1 MIYPKHIAAWSR
13 RGFTPGASG
22 TSRPHAR
29 GKGTTLLMLTALAI
43 RLATMMP
50 GVPVLH
56 WHGDVPMFHAG
67 GAIPHEYGTGLCGG
81 PSDTPD
87 SPPASSPG
95 PYYCPAALPLVA
107 AAAEIPPLEGRVPER
122 PATSGHSVWYPIGIR
137 PPGPSRGP
145 PASYYH
151 S

>member
-1 MIYPKHIAAWSR
+1 MFYPKAITAWSQ

-22 TSRPHAR
+22 TSRQYGR
-29 GKGTTLLMLTALAI
+29 GKGTALLMLMALAV
-43 RLATMMP
+43 RLTTLMP

-81 PSDTPD
+81 SSDSHD
-87 SPPASSPG
+87 SPPTSSPG
-95 PYYCPAALPLVA
+95 PYYCPAALPIVA
-107 AAAEIPPLEGRVPER
+107 ADPECLSLEWRVPER
-122 PATSGHSVWYPIGIR
+122 PTPAGRSVWHPIGIR

-145 PASYYH
+145 PAC
-151 S
+151 

>member
-1 MIYPKHIAAWSR
+1 MGYPKAITAWSQ

-22 TSRPHAR
+22 TSRQHGR
-29 GKGTTLLMLTALAI
+29 GKGTALLMLMALAV
-43 RLATMMP
+43 RLTTLMP

-81 PSDTPD
+81 QSDTNDP
-87 SPPASSPG
+87 SPASSPG

-107 AAAEIPPLEGRVPER
+107 AATENPPLEWRVPER
-122 PATSGHSVWYPIGIR
+122 PTPSGRAVWHPTGIR

-145 PASYYH
+145 PPC
-151 S
+151 